1 MTTTPAANF
10 NLTTGISRFIKL
22 LIILI
27 PIVVGLV
34 HQLLMFVSRH
44 AATDPNIHP
53 LDGIYVI
60 LDPPGYIY
68 PFVTLEL
75 AWWIALTLLTSILCL
90 LVYAHRLRPH
100 RLIYPFYLYLVFLLI
115 FVKPI
120 WPF

>member
-10 NLTTGISRFIKL
+10 DLSTGISRFVKL
-22 LIILI
+22 LLIWI

-34 HQLLMFVSRH
+34 HQLLMFITRNNEV
-44 AATDPNIHP
+44 P
-53 LDGIYVI
+53 LDRIPVL
-60 LDPPGYIY
+60 LDPPGFIY

-75 AWWIALTLLTSILCL
+75 AWWFALTLITSVLCL
-90 LVYAHRLRPH
+90 LAYTNRLRPY
-100 RLIYPFYLYLVFLLI
+100 RLVYPYYIYILFLLI